1 MTKAYEV
8 MSVALA
14 TCAPNTPIQ
23 EVAATMRDRNIG
35 DVLVVEDGQLRGI
48 VTDRDLAIQA
58 LTGDDEDLRNV
69 PVRKYMSEHVV
80 TGEADWSLQKVS
92 ETMAKH
98 QIRRL
103 PIVQDG
109 YPAGIISLGDVALH
123 TNKKQEV
130 AKSLQAIS
138 EPQSLSLVERM
149 GTGKVVAGLA
159 VLASVSTIATVV
171 LLNQAGSGWRKKV
184 TKKII
189 YHTAKQAVNA
199 ARAKVEE
206 VAPRDTVLELRDQ
219 VMNTLSDLTDQ
230 LSEQVAV
237 LQPKPKK
244 KRLFWSM

>member
-1 MTKAYEV
+1 MSKAYEV

-14 TCAPNTPIQ
+14 TCELDTPVS

-35 DVLVVEDGQLRGI
+35 DVLVVEGGQLRGI

-58 LTGDDEDLRNV
+58 LTGDDHPQQT
-69 PVRKYMSEHVV
+69 PVHKYMTKQVV

-109 YPAGIISLGDVALH
+109 HPAGIISLGDVALH
-123 TNKKQEV
+123 NGKKREV

-149 GTGKVVAGLA
+149 GSGKALTALA
-159 VLASVSTIATVV
+159 LVASVSTIATVMI
-171 LLNQAGSGWRKKV
+171 LNQSGPAWRKKLN
-184 TKKII
+184 KKVI
-189 YHTAKQAVNA
+189 YKGAQQAMKM
-199 ARAKVEE
+199 AREKVEE
-206 VAPRDTVLELRDQ
+206 VAPRETVLELRDQ
-219 VMNTLSDLTDQ
+219 VLNTLTDLSDQ
-230 LSEQVAV
+230 LTEQVSV

-244 KRLFWSM
+244 KRFWPI

>member
-8 MSVALA
+8 MSAALA
-14 TCAPNTPIQ
+14 MCAPNTPIS

-58 LTGDDEDLRNV
+58 LTGDDNPQKT
-69 PVRKYMSEHVV
+69 PVHRYMTRSVV
-80 TGEADWSLQKVS
+80 TGEPDWSLQKVS

-109 YPAGIISLGDVALH
+109 HLAGIISLGDVALH
-123 TNKKQEV
+123 TDKQRDV

-138 EPQSLSLVERM
+138 EPQSVSLVERL
-149 GTGKVVAGLA
+149 GSAKVLTAFAL
-159 VLASVSTIATVV
+159 LASASTIATIVI
-171 LLNQAGSGWRKKV
+171 LNQTGPAWRKKL
-184 TKKII
+184 TKKVI
-189 YHTAKQAVNA
+189 YHTAKHAMNM

-206 VAPRDTVLELRDQ
+206 VAPRETVLELRDY
-219 VMNTLSDLTDQ
+219 VLNTLTDLSDH
-230 LSEQVAV
+230 LSEQMTV

-244 KRLFWSM
+244 KHLWSI